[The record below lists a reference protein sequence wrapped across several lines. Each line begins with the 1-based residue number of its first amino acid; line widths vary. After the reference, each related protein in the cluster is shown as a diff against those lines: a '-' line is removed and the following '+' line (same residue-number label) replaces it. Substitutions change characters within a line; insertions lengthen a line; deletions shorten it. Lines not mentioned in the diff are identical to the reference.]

1 MHISFQISVFIS
13 CEQITKKGITGSYDR
28 FFLSFGGIFAI
39 VFHSGYNNLQSHHH
53 CTNVLFS
60 PQPLQH
66 LSFLI
71 LLTITILNTGEVISH
86 WGFDLY
92 FCDDQHSWASFHA
105 PVVHFCVFFGFMF
118 IQYLCAFLNRII
130 WTCLLVNCM
139 SYEFSVYLRY

>member
-1 MHISFQISVFIS
+1 MLILTIINNVAINIGVHISFQISVFIC

-28 FFLSFGGIFAI
+28 FFLSFGGIAI

-86 WGFDLY
+86 WGFDYYFPNSDVEHLCLY
-92 FCDDQHSWASFHA
+92 LLAI
-105 PVVHFCVFFGFMF
+105 CVS
-118 IQYLCAFLNRII
+118 LK
-130 WTCLLVNCM
+130 
-139 SYEFSVYLRY
+139 SVYSNPLPIF